1 MKASQWIKFYTVL
14 IIIVVAAFLA
24 VHGFSM
30 ARDFNVSGS
39 SFTLKSAKDSR
50 FGIDIKGGAYMVFY
64 PDETTVNL
72 NSVTDAQLE
81 SSKQVIRN
89 RLDGQALFDADITID
104 NVNKR
109 IIVEIPATGDMTT
122 FDAQTYIKLIGTTA
136 QLTFREVDETKK
148 DASGKYLPLDDKIIL
163 TGADITGATAQRN
176 TTTGSWDV
184 ALDFTTEATAK
195 FSEATGRLVGKPIA
209 IFMDSQ
215 LISAPNVQDK
225 ITTTSASI
233 TMKNTDP
240 KEAQD
245 LAATIRSGSLPFK
258 LVPKQVQSISPL
270 LGQGA
275 LDVAVLAG
283 LIALLGVIIFMI
295 LYYRFMGF
303 VASICVIGLVS
314 ILLLCI
320 SWPGI
325 TLTLPGIAGII
336 LTIGMSV
343 DANVIIY
350 ERIRE
355 ELRDGRTLLMAIQV
369 GYKRGFTAILDGH
382 VTTMISSAALFV
394 FGSGAIKGFAT
405 TLFIGIVL
413 SFVIS
418 IFFSRIIMQTFAS
431 LKPFKKI
438 WMYGMKRRTVL

>member
-1 MKASQWIKFYTVL
+1 MRASQWIRFYLVL

-24 VHGFSM
+24 LHGFSTT
-30 ARDFNVSGS
+30 RDLNITGTNFSIPAAS
-39 SFTLKSAKDSR
+39 DSR

-64 PDETTVNL
+64 PDASVDINL
-72 NSVTDAQLE
+72 VTDAQLE

-89 RLDGQALFDADITID
+89 RLDSQALFDADITVD

-109 IIVEIPATGDMTT
+109 IIVEIPATGDMST
-122 FDAQTYIKLIGTTA
+122 FDAQTYIQLIGTTA
-136 QLTFREVDETKK
+136 QLTFREVDSTKV
-148 DASGKYLPLDDKIIL
+148 DANGNYLPLPDKIIL
-163 TGADITGATAQRN
+163 TGADIANATAQRD
-176 TTTGSWDV
+176 TKTGSWDV
-184 ALDFTTEATAK
+184 ALELTSSAASK
-195 FSEATGRLVGKPIA
+195 FSEATGRLVNKPIA

-215 LISAPNVQDK
+215 LISAPNVTQQ
-225 ITTTSASI
+225 ITGGQASI
-233 TMKNTDP
+233 TMNSTDP

-258 LVPKQVQSISPL
+258 LVPKQVNSISPL

-283 LIALLGVIIFMI
+283 LIAFLGIIIFMMS
-295 LYYRFMGF
+295 YYRFMGF
-303 VASICVIGLVS
+303 VASICLTGLVS
-314 ILLLCI
+314 ILLLII
-320 SWPGI
+320 SWSGI

-355 ELRDGRTLLMAIQV
+355 ELRDGRTLMSAIEV

-382 VTTMISSAALFV
+382 VTTMISSAALFF

-405 TLFIGIVL
+405 TLFIGIAL
-413 SFVIS
+413 SFIIS

-431 LKPFKKI
+431 FKPFKKI
-438 WMYGMKRRTVL
+438 WLYGMKRRTVL